1 MMKNQTHLKKI
12 LTGKG
17 GLDSRHL
24 ENIFNKCRQDKS
36 KMKKL
41 IRAFCSAYLID
52 GKQRPLL
59 LRPLQEAIII
69 ECLTD
74 RDDDKQKK
82 LAILAP
88 RGSGKSFALSVAVT
102 IYMFFNR
109 FRDLVFILAPTE
121 DQAALIFNYVYRH
134 FADNTF
140 LNGLVANY
148 RFHNKPNITLKG
160 GTIMR
165 RAPLAPSNQG
175 QAIRGQHPTFL
186 VVDESPLI
194 DDKLFIDNVEPAIV
208 SNKAP
213 FINLGTPK
221 SKENH
226 MWRYLYD
233 DGYADTFTRLHY
245 SWRDAVKQGDAYSA
259 PYTEEEMLDKMT
271 EWGEDSI
278 YWRTEY
284 ECEFVESVSN
294 VFNPEKIKG
303 CYDDYEIT
311 RLDGDGQSRGS
322 NITVG
327 VDIGKS
333 VNSTVIS
340 AWSLDKSDTEN
351 IARLVYLEEINARTG
366 GHDIPY
372 QRQRIMDVTTQ
383 LGASRLIV
391 DCTGIGGAVEQDLRL
406 ACINAGIH
414 FVPFVFTGGPK
425 GTKTQM
431 YRDFVS
437 YIQQGRVKVPN
448 PTHLTPDI
456 AKLVHK
462 WTKEHIDLEYTM
474 DAANKTE
481 KIAAPSGKH
490 DDYCDSSAMGIL
502 ATLSMLPMTGNF
514 GQSIVSRKINKTSH
528 EYRNNS
534 GRPIFSTTQR
544 KARLNKHSLRGI

>member
-1 MMKNQTHLKKI
+1 MIKEQSHLKKI

-17 GLDSRHL
+17 GLDSRKL
-24 ENIFNKCRQDKS
+24 ENIFKQCRQDRS
-36 KMKKL
+36 KMRKL
-41 IRAFCSAYLID
+41 LRAFCSAYLID
-52 GKQRPLL
+52 GKQRPLR
-59 LRPLQEAIII
+59 LRPLQEDIVL
-69 ECLTD
+69 ECLMERQD
-74 RDDDKQKK
+74 GKQTK

-88 RGSGKSFALSVAVT
+88 RGSGKSFALSVAVA

-134 FADNTF
+134 FADNSF

-208 SNKAP
+208 SNRAP

-221 SKENH
+221 SKDNH

-245 SWRDAVKQGDAYSA
+245 TWRDAVEKGEAYSA

-271 EWGEDSI
+271 EWGEDSV

-294 VFNPEKIKG
+294 VFNAEKIKG

-311 RLDGDGQSRGS
+311 
-322 NITVG
+322 
-327 VDIGKS
+327 
-333 VNSTVIS
+333 
-340 AWSLDKSDTEN
+340 
-351 IARLVYLEEINARTG
+351 
-366 GHDIPY
+366 
-372 QRQRIMDVTTQ
+372 
-383 LGASRLIV
+383 
-391 DCTGIGGAVEQDLRL
+391 
-406 ACINAGIH
+406 
-414 FVPFVFTGGPK
+414 
-425 GTKTQM
+425 
-431 YRDFVS
+431 
-437 YIQQGRVKVPN
+437 
-448 PTHLTPDI
+448 
-456 AKLVHK
+456 
-462 WTKEHIDLEYTM
+462 
-474 DAANKTE
+474 
-481 KIAAPSGKH
+481 
-490 DDYCDSSAMGIL
+490 
-502 ATLSMLPMTGNF
+502 
-514 GQSIVSRKINKTSH
+514 
-528 EYRNNS
+528 
-534 GRPIFSTTQR
+534 
-544 KARLNKHSLRGI
+544 